1 VIEVAAILRSDKL
14 WRSFV
19 GGWGMSRTVTRQ
31 AAALAM
37 ARDRRRALDR
47 DRDEQ
52 DRKGEEATATVLVAL
67 DHRVAAQ
74 LSLDEATAG
83 VGHALTA
90 LTRLDVSVDR
100 AAALVELSV
109 TEVRRLVRIGGA
121 TGADRKTGAASPERE
136 EGSGVAASRA
146 G

>member
-1 VIEVAAILRSDKL
+1 
-14 WRSFV
+14 
-19 GGWGMSRTVTRQ
+19 MSRTVTRQ
-31 AAALAM
+31 AAALSM

-52 DRKGEEATATVLVAL
+52 DRKVEEATATVLVAL
-67 DHRVAAQ
+67 DHREAAQ
-74 LSLDEATAG
+74 HALDEATAG
-83 VGHALTA
+83 VGHALTT
-90 LTRLDVSVDR
+90 LTRRDVSVER
-100 AAALVELSV
+100 AALLVHLSV

-121 TGADRKTGAASPERE
+121 TGADRKIGAASPERV